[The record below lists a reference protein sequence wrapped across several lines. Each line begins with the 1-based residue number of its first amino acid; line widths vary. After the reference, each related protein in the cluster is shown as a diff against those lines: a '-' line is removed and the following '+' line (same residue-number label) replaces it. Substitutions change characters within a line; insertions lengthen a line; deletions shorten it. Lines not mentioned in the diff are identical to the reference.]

1 MQRKEELHTQA
12 MAVWLSVNS
21 KEAQKSFSKCQEKKP
36 AIAKRILGLSLQQLK
51 NRSQK
56 SLSLKES
63 QKKHEYQS

>member
-1 MQRKEELHTQA
+1 MQRKEELQTQA

-21 KEAQKSFSKCQEKKP
+21 KEVQKSFSKSQEKQP
-36 AIAKRILGLSLQQLK
+36 AIAKRILGLSLQQLR